1 MNTARTV
8 DDSSY
13 LRLRGLTK
21 RYADFVGLDSLDLDI
36 GSGELVA
43 LLGPSGCGKTT
54 TLRMIAGLIPVTSGS
69 ITVGGRD
76 VTNIPTY
83 QRDMGIVFQN
93 YALFPH
99 MSIGANVAFGL
110 EMRGVAKPEITTRV
124 RQALAM
130 VRLEGKEDRK
140 PTELSGGQQQ
150 RVALARALV
159 IQPSILLLDEPLSA
173 LDAKLRDE
181 MRQEIRDIQQ
191 RLGVTAIF
199 VTHDQVEA
207 LAMCDKVAVMNS
219 GKLMQIGTPQ
229 EIYEKPGNPF
239 VASFVGRV
247 NRIAG
252 KGLGD
257 GTYKAAGHDLK
268 SVVESNGPA
277 ELMVRPHRIAIIRQD
292 ENVTGYENVVA
303 GTVDSATYIGD
314 MLQVDVVVGGDR
326 ITVER
331 STRSREQFPLKGEGV
346 RLGWSAHDTLVF
358 QG

>member
-1 MNTARTV
+1 MTIARVV
-8 DDSSY
+8 DNSAY

-21 RYADFVGLDSLDLDI
+21 RYGDFVGLDALDLDI

-54 TLRMIAGLIPVTSGS
+54 TLRMIAGLIPVTSGT
-69 ITVGGRD
+69 ITVGDRD
-76 VTNIPTY
+76 VTNVPTY

-99 MSIGANVAFGL
+99 MSIGANVGFGL
-110 EMRGVAKPEITTRV
+110 EMRGVSKPEITTRV

-130 VRLEGKEDRK
+130 VRLEGKEDRT

-229 EIYEKPGNPF
+229 EIYEKPENPF

-247 NRIAG
+247 NKFPG
-252 KGLGD
+252 NGLGD
-257 GTYKAAGHDLK
+257 GTYKAAGHHLK
-268 SVVESNGPA
+268 SSVKSSGAA
-277 ELMVRPHRIAIIRQD
+277 ELMVRPHRIAVVRADDQTND
-292 ENVTGYENVVA
+292 YENIVG
-303 GTVDSATYIGD
+303 GTVDAATYIGD
-314 MLQVDVVVGGDR
+314 VLQVDVVVGGEK

-331 STRSREQFPLKGEGV
+331 STRSREQFPVKGEVV
-346 RLGWSAHDTLVF
+346 RLGWSAHDTIVF